1 MHIYTYVAA
10 GYTGH
15 IVAVEVDIRRGIP
28 GTDIVGLAGSAVREA
43 RERVRVAVRRSGLY
57 YPRDRVVVNLSPAGV
72 PKSGAGL
79 DLAIAVAVLMA
90 AGQLSANDPQPM
102 LVLGELRLDGRVRPV
117 SGVLAAVSEAAR
129 LGIRRYLVPD
139 ANVAEAQALNSGTAL
154 PVASLAEA
162 VNAVQTGRTSA
173 ARPAG
178 QSAADQQRDRYD
190 ANLAGGDYRFYYGA
204 PLIVRA
210 MEIAAAGRHNLLL
223 VGPPGS
229 GKTLAARSM
238 PSILAPLGGMEAVEA
253 TRIHS
258 LAGELTAGT
267 GLLRCPP
274 FRSPHHTSSTEGMIG
289 GGVIPRPG
297 EVSLAHHGVLFLDE
311 ALQFRRPVLQSLREP
326 MESTRINL
334 ARATGNYWF
343 PADFQLILAC
353 NPCPCGNLGRQGH
366 HCLCSQAEVDRYWRG
381 LSGPVLD
388 RVELR
393 VAASAFAGSLLSGGQ
408 GESSRC
414 IRSRVVAA
422 VEAQTQRYRNSQYSR
437 NARLRSHDIAA
448 VVQATEQAQQALSA
462 AVTTLCLSNR
472 AQYAILRVA
481 RTIADLEGAA
491 SVGKY
496 HLLEAV
502 QYRRLGDNGPVA
514 SFDANPASRLAS
526 AH

>member
-79 DLAIAVAVLMA
+79 DLAIAMAVLMA
-90 AGQLSANDPQPM
+90 AGQLAAMDPQPV

-129 LGIRRYLVPD
+129 LGIRRYLVPA
-139 ANVAEAQALNSGTAL
+139 ANAAEAVALNSGTAL

-162 VNAVQTGRTSA
+162 VNAVQTGRTAA

-178 QSAADQQRDRYD
+178 GSAADQQRHCYD
-190 ANLAGGDYRFYYGA
+190 ANVAAGDYRSYGGA

-238 PSILAPLGGMEAVEA
+238 PSILAPLEGIEAVEA

-258 LAGELTAGT
+258 LAGALTAGT
-267 GLLRCPP
+267 GLLRSAP
-274 FRSPHHTSSTEGMIG
+274 FRSPHHSSSTEGMIG
-289 GGVIPRPG
+289 GGVVPRPG

-343 PADFQLILAC
+343 PADFQLVLAC
-353 NPCPCGNLGRQGH
+353 NPCPCGNLGREGH

-422 VEAQTQRYRNSQYSR
+422 VETQRHRYRTSQYSR
-437 NARLRSHDIAA
+437 NSRLRSHEIAA
-448 VVQATEQAQQALSA
+448 VVQATDQAQQALSA
-462 AVTTLCLSNR
+462 AVTALCLSNR
-472 AQYAILRVA
+472 AQHAILRVA

-502 QYRRLGDNGPVA
+502 QYRRLGDNGPIA
-514 SFDANPASRLAS
+514 SFDAHPAARLARS
-526 AH
+526 H